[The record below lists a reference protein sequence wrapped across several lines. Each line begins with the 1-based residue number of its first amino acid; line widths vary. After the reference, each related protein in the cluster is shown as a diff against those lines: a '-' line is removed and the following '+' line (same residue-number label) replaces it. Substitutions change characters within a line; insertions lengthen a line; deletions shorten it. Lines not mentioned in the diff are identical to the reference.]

1 MTGTLTDDLAKKAR
15 QAAQIAIVEARQATQ
30 LKHYGLIV
38 KNLFGQIRQ
47 HGLGQMLVF
56 LHARGKDRASSPYAV
71 LANQIQ
77 RHLADVLRI
86 GSFDVQTLTSHD
98 SRLYLRATQQA
109 ELFLNELVLF
119 VEKFA

>member
-1 MTGTLTDDLAKKAR
+1 MTGTLTDDLEKKAR

-38 KNLFGQIRQ
+38 KKLPVQIRQ

-56 LHARGKDRASSPYAV
+56 LQARGKDRASSPHAV

-86 GSFDVQTLTSHD
+86 GSFDVQALTSHD
-98 SRLYLRATQQA
+98 SRFYLRATQQA